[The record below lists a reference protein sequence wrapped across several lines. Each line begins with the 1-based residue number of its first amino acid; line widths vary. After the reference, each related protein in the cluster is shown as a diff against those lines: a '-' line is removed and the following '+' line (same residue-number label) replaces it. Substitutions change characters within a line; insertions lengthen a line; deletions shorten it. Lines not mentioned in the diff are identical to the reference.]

1 MNNHS
6 ICILDYGLGNLR
18 SVQKACNAVGAEAFL
33 TSDPAEVLKAQKI
46 ILPGVGAFGD
56 GMLGLTKAGL
66 VEPLKQAVANHIPLL
81 GICLGMQILFEASE
95 ESPGT
100 PGLGFLPGR
109 VQRFN
114 GKWFSSPETTSRTV
128 PTYRKYSS
136 ASGLKIPQTGWNQ
149 LQMVQETPLL
159 AGIQTDSYAYF
170 NHAFFCEPVN
180 QKDRL
185 ANTEYG
191 KLYASVVGHGNIFG
205 VQFHPE
211 KSQAVGLAILRNF
224 LERF

>member
-1 MNNHS
+1 MNSHS
-6 ICILDYGLGNLR
+6 ICIIDYGLGNLR
-18 SVQKACNAVGAEAFL
+18 SVQKACNAIGANAFL
-33 TSDPAEVLKAQKI
+33 TSDPKEVMKAQKI

-56 GMLGLTKAGL
+56 GMLGLFKAGL
-66 VEPLKQAVANHIPLL
+66 IEPLKQAIADQIPLL

-114 GKWFSSPETTSRTV
+114 GKWFSSPETTSRTGS
-128 PTYRKYSS
+128 T
-136 ASGLKIPQTGWNQ
+136 GLKIPQTGWNQ
-149 LQMVQETPLL
+149 LQIVQETPLL
-159 AGIQTDSYAYF
+159 AGIQPGSYAYF
-170 NHAFFCEPVN
+170 NHAFYCEPVD
-180 QKDRL
+180 QKDWL
-185 ANTEYG
+185 ASTEYG
-191 KLYASVVGHGNIFG
+191 MHYASVVGHGSILG

-211 KSQAVGLAILRNF
+211 KSQSVGLAILRNF